1 MASRNNLLTSL
12 IDHRAPDLNFIDHV
26 DQQAGHAHRYFAG
39 GGSAGWTRE
48 LDRVGRAEGG
58 DGRSQ
63 AFGAE
68 NMIALQAHGLDERT
82 VAYRA
87 HQVRIIAGDDI
98 EGAQVDLSFLV
109 VDSEG
114 QEIL

>member
-12 IDHRAPDLNFIDHV
+12 VEHRASYLNFVDHI
-26 DQQAGHAHRYFAG
+26 DQQAGHAHRYFVG
-39 GGSAGWTRE
+39 GGSAGGTRE

-63 AFGAE
+63 AFGTE
-68 NMIALQAHGLDERT
+68 NMIALQAHGLDERA
-82 VAYRA
+82 VAYGA

-98 EGAQVDLSFLV
+98 KGAQVDLSFLL